1 MSFHSPKTHHPFIII
16 PLKIYYVI
24 TLNDIINV
32 SIVRKK
38 YEFYEDQIKHKD
50 VSTIYSAIKDLVS
63 FIMQIKNY
71 ASEELVVIL
80 KEQERIA
87 KRIIMVIRFR
97 YIIIFLYRKIIEN
110 LISSLEVLI
119 TKFLS
124 NLS

>member
-1 MSFHSPKTHHPFIII
+1 MSSHSPKTHHPFIII

-32 SIVRKK
+32 SIVREK
-38 YEFYEDQIKHKD
+38 YEFYENQIKHKD

-63 FIMQIKNY
+63 FIKEIKGY
-71 ASEELVVIL
+71 ASEELAIIL

-87 KRIIMVIRFR
+87 KRIITVIRFR
-97 YIIIFLYRKIIEN
+97 YIIIFLYKRIIEK
-110 LISSLEVLI
+110 LINSLEILM

-124 NLS
+124 KLS